1 MCLLDRVRVREVLSK
16 RGINCTTTFSVCN
29 SGNESIIHNLKD
41 YRFAKSFCDRMVFPE
56 FVLKIKQTL
65 ITCMDGGE
73 VEGIR
78 VEGGKVKLP
87 YFDVF

>member
-1 MCLLDRVRVREVLSK
+1 
-16 RGINCTTTFSVCN
+16 
-29 SGNESIIHNLKD
+29 
-41 YRFAKSFCDRMVFPE
+41 MVFPE